1 MIACMQISH
10 GSRFLH
16 ARARRQTMGFGRKNR
31 GGGAPPARPMSSMAR
46 PAPPAPRPA
55 APMPPPQPRPA
66 AAPPPA
72 QSQGPGL
79 MGTMASSMAGSMAG
93 NMLANSLMGGRGGEA
108 PAAAPEIAAPPVGPA
123 CQFESR
129 QFLECMTNTWDNL
142 DQCKPFFDAF
152 KQCNAQV
159 QA

>member
-1 MIACMQISH
+1 
-10 GSRFLH
+10 
-16 ARARRQTMGFGRKNR
+16 
-31 GGGAPPARPMSSMAR
+31 
-46 PAPPAPRPA
+46 
-55 APMPPPQPRPA
+55 
-66 AAPPPA
+66 
-72 QSQGPGL
+72 
-79 MGTMASSMAGSMAG
+79 MGTMACRWRLDGGQHARQ
-93 NMLANSLMGGRGGEA
+93 LADGRPWREG

>member
-1 MIACMQISH
+1 
-10 GSRFLH
+10 
-16 ARARRQTMGFGRKNR
+16 MGFGRKNR

-55 APMPPPQPRPA
+55 APMPPPQPRPS
-66 AAPPPA
+66 AAPPPAA

>member
-1 MIACMQISH
+1 MIA
-10 GSRFLH
+10 RT
-16 ARARRQTMGFGRKNR
+16 RALADKMGFGRKNR

-108 PAAAPEIAAPPVGPA
+108 PATAPEIAAPPVGPA

-142 DQCKPFFDAF
+142 DQCRPFFDAF

>member
-1 MIACMQISH
+1 
-10 GSRFLH
+10 
-16 ARARRQTMGFGRKNR
+16 
-31 GGGAPPARPMSSMAR
+31 
-46 PAPPAPRPA
+46 
-55 APMPPPQPRPA
+55 
-66 AAPPPA
+66 
-72 QSQGPGL
+72 

-108 PAAAPEIAAPPVGPA
+108 PAAAPEIAAPPVGPT